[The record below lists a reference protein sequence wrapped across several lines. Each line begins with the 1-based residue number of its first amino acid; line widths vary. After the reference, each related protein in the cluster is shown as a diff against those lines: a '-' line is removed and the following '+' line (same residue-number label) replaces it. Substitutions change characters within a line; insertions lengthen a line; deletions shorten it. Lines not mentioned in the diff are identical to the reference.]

1 MFFFLNIK
9 GELKINPKEFIFF
22 GFPINMVFSSNIIF
36 VLLLQVTKNVVL
48 YIFDNVANQA
58 NLFFPKILDLE
69 TNKT

>member
-1 MFFFLNIK
+1 
-9 GELKINPKEFIFF
+9 
-22 GFPINMVFSSNIIF
+22 MVFSSNIIF
-36 VLLLQVTKNVVL
+36 VLLLEVTKNVVL